1 LSRKL
6 EYKLEKKQ
14 ENKMPRNWNEKYKT
28 VAIQMEVYEMLSKIA
43 EDEGRS
49 KTMQISWI
57 IKKYAEKKNT

>member
-1 LSRKL
+1 
-6 EYKLEKKQ
+6 
-14 ENKMPRNWNEKYKT
+14 MPRNWNEKYKT